1 MFVKVTKSGTRKYV
15 QLVESYRAEDGAFK
29 QRTVATLGRLDKMD
43 RSLETMLQGL
53 MRATGRQAPEKV
65 AEVIEFES
73 SRAFGDVWA
82 LNCLWSELGF
92 DRLGRLLDRDSRTV
106 EHLPLIKA
114 MVFNRLCDPESKL
127 GLLRWLETVTIPGVN
142 EAEVTH
148 QRLLRSMDILDDRN
162 DGVND
167 MMSELLMRLIDQDL
181 SVVFYDMT
189 TIRTHGLTEEL
200 DDLRAY
206 GMSKESTINRQVML
220 GVVQTADGIPL
231 AHHVWPGNTAEV
243 QTLQSAVAD
252 ILGRFPIQR
261 IIVVADRGLLSMDTL
276 GQLKALAVKE
286 RPLEFIMAVP
296 GRRYGEFEPILS
308 ALHEDRDLDLANAK
322 GELNG
327 QTAWQEHRLVWAHSP
342 KIAEH
347 ASQAR
352 REKIKAIEDGAAAR
366 VDKLDGQ
373 DTGKKHRGRKLS
385 DSGAKAW
392 MYHEVKEARLGKI
405 IKVDLKS
412 DLFSY
417 QIDEKS
423 LKLAELNDGKLL
435 LVTNVT
441 DLSPLEVVA
450 RYKALADIERGFRV
464 LKDEIEIGPIYHRLP
479 KRIRAHA
486 TICFIALILHRIIR
500 QRLKEAGS
508 PLSPR
513 RALQMLA
520 AIQKHTVHLGANTTT
535 KGLSNISTEQSSLYS
550 ALKAKKPTP
559 KHVQLELL

>member
-1 MFVKVTKSGTRKYV
+1 MFIKVTKSGTRKYV
-15 QLVESYRAEDGAFK
+15 QLVESYRADDGSPR
-29 QRTVATLGRLDKMD
+29 QRTVATLGRLDQMD

-53 MRATGRQAPEKV
+53 MRATGRVAPEKV
-65 AEVIEFES
+65 SDVIEFES

-92 DRLGRLLDRDSRTV
+92 DRLGKLVDRDARSV

-127 GLLRWLETVTIPGVN
+127 GLLRWLQTVVIPGVD
-142 EAEVTH
+142 EAEVSH
-148 QRLLRSMDILDDRN
+148 QRLLRSMDVLEDHSEETS
-162 DGVND
+162 GVL
-167 MMSELLMRLIDQDL
+167 SSLLMPLIDRDL

-189 TIRTHGLTEEL
+189 TIRTHGTSEEI

-220 GVVQTADGIPL
+220 GVVQTAEGIPL

-243 QTLQSAVAD
+243 KTLQSAVTD
-252 ILGRFPIQR
+252 ILKRFNIER
-261 IIVVADRGLLSMDTL
+261 IIVVADRGLLSIDTL
-276 GQLKALAVKE
+276 KQLKALKVKDK
-286 RPLEFIMAVP
+286 PLEFIMAVP
-296 GRRYGEFEPILS
+296 GRRYGEFESILS
-308 ALHEDRDLDLANAK
+308 ALHEDEALNLTDAESEVM
-322 GELNG
+322 GE
-327 QTAWQEHRLVWAHSP
+327 TTWDEYRLVWAHSP
-342 KIAEH
+342 KVAKQANE
-347 ASQAR
+347 AR
-352 REKIKAIEDGAAAR
+352 RVKIKAIEDGAASR
-366 VDKLDGQ
+366 VDKLDDQ
-373 DTGKKHRGRKLS
+373 DTGKVHRGRKLS

-392 MYHEVKEARLGKI
+392 MYHEVKEAKLGKI

-412 DLFSY
+412 ELFSY
-417 QIDEKS
+417 NIDDKA
-423 LKLAELNDGKLL
+423 LKLAALNDGKLL
-435 LVTNVT
+435 LVTNVA
-441 DLSPLEVVA
+441 DLTPPEVVS

-500 QRLKEAGS
+500 QRLKAAGS

-535 KGLSNISTEQSSLYS
+535 TGISNITTDQSSVYS
-550 ALKAKKPTP
+550 ALKTGKPTS
-559 KHVQLELL
+559 KNVQLSLL

>member
-1 MFVKVTKSGTRKYV
+1 MFIKVTKSGTRKYV
-15 QLVESYRAEDGAFK
+15 QLVESYRAEDGSPK
-29 QRTVATLGRLDKMD
+29 QRTVATLGRLDQMD

-53 MRATGRQAPEKV
+53 LRATGRQAPEKV
-65 AEVIEFES
+65 SDVIEFES

-92 DRLGRLLDRDSRTV
+92 DRLGKLVDRDSRTV

-127 GLLRWLETVTIPGVN
+127 GLLRWLETVTIPGVD
-142 EAEVTH
+142 EVQVTH
-148 QRLLRSMDILDDRN
+148 QRLLRSMDVLDERSE
-162 DGVND
+162 GVND

-189 TIRTHGLTEEL
+189 TIRTYGLTEGL

-252 ILGRFPIQR
+252 ILKRFPVQR
-261 IIVVADRGLLSMDTL
+261 LIVVADRGLLSMETL
-276 GQLKALAVKE
+276 EQLKALKVKD

-308 ALHEDRDLDLANAK
+308 ALHEDAELDLANAK
-322 GELNG
+322 DEVTGE
-327 QTAWQEHRLVWAHSP
+327 TCWQDDRLIWAHSP
-342 KIAEH
+342 RVAE
-347 ASQAR
+347 QANR
-352 REKIKAIEDGAAAR
+352 ARQEKIKAIEDGAARR

-392 MYHEVKEARLGKI
+392 MYNEVKEARLGKI
-405 IKVDLKS
+405 IKVDLQS

-417 QIDEKS
+417 QIDEKA

-441 DLSPLEVVA
+441 DLTPPEVVA

-500 QRLKEAGS
+500 QRLKAAGS

-513 RALQMLA
+513 RALQMLS

-535 KGLSNISTEQSSLYS
+535 SGLSNISAEQSSVYT
-550 ALKAKKPTP
+550 ALKTGRPTAR
-559 KHVQLELL
+559 HVQSTLL

>member
-1 MFVKVTKSGTRKYV
+1 
-15 QLVESYRAEDGAFK
+15 LLICHGA
-29 QRTVATLGRLDKMD
+29 VYG
-43 RSLETMLQGL
+43 
-53 MRATGRQAPEKV
+53 P
-65 AEVIEFES
+65 
-73 SRAFGDVWA
+73 
-82 LNCLWSELGF
+82 
-92 DRLGRLLDRDSRTV
+92 
-106 EHLPLIKA
+106 
-114 MVFNRLCDPESKL
+114 
-127 GLLRWLETVTIPGVN
+127 PGVD
-142 EAEVTH
+142 ETEVTH
-148 QRLLRSMDILDDRN
+148 QRLLRSMDILDECS
-162 DGVND
+162 DGVNK

-189 TIRTHGLTEEL
+189 TIRTHGLTQEL

-206 GMSKESTINRQVML
+206 GMSKESSIDRQVML

-261 IIVVADRGLLSMDTL
+261 IIVVADRGLLSMETL
-276 GQLKALAVKE
+276 EQLKALKVKGG
-286 RPLEFIMAVP
+286 PLEFIMTVP

-308 ALHEDRDLDLANAK
+308 ALHEDKDLDLANAK
-322 GELNG
+322 AEVTG
-327 QTAWQEHRLVWAHSP
+327 QTAWQGHRLVWAHSP
-342 KIAEH
+342 KMAEQ
-347 ASQAR
+347 ANLAR
-352 REKIKAIEDGAAAR
+352 RERIKAIEDGAAMR

-412 DLFSY
+412 ELFSY
-417 QIDEKS
+417 QIDEKA

-441 DLSPLEVVA
+441 DLTPLEVVA

-464 LKDEIEIGPIYHRLP
+464 LKEIEIGPIYHRLP
-479 KRIRAHA
+479 QRIRAHA

-500 QRLKEAGS
+500 QRLKAAGS

-513 RALQMLA
+513 RALQMLS
-520 AIQKHTVHLGANTTT
+520 AIQKHTVHLGTNTTT
-535 KGLSNISTEQSSLYS
+535 SGLSNISTEQSRVYN
-550 ALKAKKPTP
+550 ALKTGRPTS
-559 KHVQLELL
+559 KHLQLELL

>member
-1 MFVKVTKSGTRKYV
+1 MFIKVTKSGTRKYV
-15 QLVESYRAEDGAFK
+15 QLVESHRGDDGK
-29 QRTVATLGRLDKMD
+29 PRQRTVATLGRLDQMD

-53 MRATGRQAPEKV
+53 MRATGRVAPEKV
-65 AEVIEFES
+65 ADAIEFES
-73 SRAFGDVWA
+73 SRSFGDVWA

-92 DRLGRLLDRDSRTV
+92 DRLGKLVDRDSRTV
-106 EHLPLIKA
+106 ENMPLIKA

-127 GLLRWLETVTIPGVN
+127 GLLQWLKTVVIPGVV
-142 EAEVTH
+142 ESDVTH
-148 QRLLRSMDILDDRN
+148 QRLLRSMDILDDRSEE
-162 DGVND
+162 VND

-189 TIRTHGLTEEL
+189 TIRTHGITEEL
-200 DDLRAY
+200 NDLRAY

-243 QTLQSAVAD
+243 QTLQSAVTD
-252 ILGRFPIQR
+252 ILKRFNIQR
-261 IIVVADRGLLSMDTL
+261 IILVADRGLLSMETL
-276 GQLKALAVKE
+276 KQLKGLKVKDK
-286 RPLEFIMAVP
+286 PLEFIMAVP
-296 GRRYGEFEPILS
+296 GRRYGEFESILS
-308 ALHEDRDLDLANAK
+308 ALHEDEELDLANAEREVM
-322 GELNG
+322 GETN
-327 QTAWQEHRLVWAHSP
+327 WDEHRLVWAHSP
-342 KIAEH
+342 KMA
-347 ASQAR
+347 AQAKQAR
-352 REKIKAIEDGAAAR
+352 QEKINAIEVGAAQR

-373 DTGKKHRGRKLS
+373 DTGEKHRGRKLS

-405 IKVDLKS
+405 IKVELKS

-417 QIDEKS
+417 TIDEKA
-423 LKLAELNDGKLL
+423 LNLAELNDGKLL

-441 DLSPLEVVA
+441 DLNPTEVVA

-486 TICFIALILHRIIR
+486 TVCFIALILHRIIR
-500 QRLKEAGS
+500 QRLKAAGS
-508 PLSPR
+508 LLSPR

-520 AIQKHTVHLGANTTT
+520 AIQKHTVHLGANTTA
-535 KGLSNISTEQSSLYS
+535 GLSNITTEQSGVYS
-550 ALKAKKPTP
+550 ALKTGKPTS

>member
-1 MFVKVTKSGTRKYV
+1 MFIKVTKSGTRKYV
-15 QLVESYRAEDGAFK
+15 QLVESYRADDGSPR
-29 QRTVATLGRLDKMD
+29 QRTVATLGRLDQMD

-53 MRATGRQAPEKV
+53 MRATGRVAPAKV
-65 AEVIEFES
+65 SDVIEFES

-92 DRLGRLLDRDSRTV
+92 DRLGKLVDRDARSV

-127 GLLRWLETVTIPGVN
+127 GLLRWLQTVVIPGVD
-142 EAEVTH
+142 EAEVSH
-148 QRLLRSMDILDDRN
+148 QRLLRSMDVLEDH
-162 DGVND
+162 
-167 MMSELLMRLIDQDL
+167 SEEASNVLSSLLMPLIDRDL

-189 TIRTHGLTEEL
+189 TIRTHGTSEEI

-220 GVVQTADGIPL
+220 GVVQTAEGIPL

-243 QTLQSAVAD
+243 KTLQSAVTD
-252 ILGRFPIQR
+252 ILKRFNIER
-261 IIVVADRGLLSMDTL
+261 IIVVADRGLLSIDTL
-276 GQLKALAVKE
+276 KQLKALKVKDK
-286 RPLEFIMAVP
+286 PLEFIMAVP
-296 GRRYGEFEPILS
+296 GRRYGEFESILS
-308 ALHEDRDLDLANAK
+308 ALHEDEALNLTDAESEVM
-322 GELNG
+322 GE
-327 QTAWQEHRLVWAHSP
+327 TTWDEYRLVWAHSP
-342 KIAEH
+342 KVAKQANE
-347 ASQAR
+347 AR
-352 REKIKAIEDGAAAR
+352 RVKIKAIEDGAASR
-366 VDKLDGQ
+366 VDKLDDQ
-373 DTGKKHRGRKLS
+373 DTGKVHRGRKLS

-392 MYHEVKEARLGKI
+392 MYHEVKEAKLGKI

-412 DLFSY
+412 ELFSY
-417 QIDEKS
+417 NIDEKA
-423 LKLAELNDGKLL
+423 LKLAALNDGKLL

-441 DLSPLEVVA
+441 DLTPPEVVS
-450 RYKALADIERGFRV
+450 RYKALADIEGGFRV

-500 QRLKEAGS
+500 QRLKAAGS

-535 KGLSNISTEQSSLYS
+535 AGLSNITTDQSGVYS
-550 ALKAKKPTP
+550 ALKTGKPTS
-559 KHVQLELL
+559 KNVQLNLL

>member
-1 MFVKVTKSGTRKYV
+1 MFIKVTKSGTRKYV
-15 QLVESYRAEDGAFK
+15 QLVESHRGDDGK
-29 QRTVATLGRLDKMD
+29 PRQRTVATLGRLDQMD

-53 MRATGRQAPEKV
+53 MRATGRVAPEKV
-65 AEVIEFES
+65 SDAIEFES

-92 DRLGRLLDRDSRTV
+92 DRLGKLVDRESRTV
-106 EHLPLIKA
+106 ENVPLIKA

-127 GLLRWLETVTIPGVN
+127 GLLQWLKTVVIPGVP
-142 EAEVTH
+142 ESEVTH
-148 QRLLRSMDILDDRN
+148 QRLLRSMDVLDDRS
-162 DGVND
+162 DDVND
-167 MMSELLMRLIDQDL
+167 MMSGLLMRLIDQDL

-189 TIRTHGLTEEL
+189 TIRTHGVTQEL
-200 DDLRAY
+200 NDLRAY

-252 ILGRFPIQR
+252 ILKRFDIQR
-261 IIVVADRGLLSMDTL
+261 IILVADRGLLSMETL
-276 GQLKALAVKE
+276 KQLKGLKVKDK
-286 RPLEFIMAVP
+286 PLEFIMAVP
-296 GRRYGEFEPILS
+296 GRRYGEFESILS
-308 ALHEDRDLDLANAK
+308 ALHKDEQLDLANAEDEVM
-322 GELNG
+322 GE
-327 QTAWQEHRLVWAHSP
+327 TTWDEHRLVWAHNP
-342 KIAEH
+342 KMAEQ
-347 ASQAR
+347 AKQAR
-352 REKIKAIEDGAAAR
+352 QEKIKAIEEGAAQR
-366 VDKLDGQ
+366 VDKLEGQ

-412 DLFSY
+412 ELFSY
-417 QIDEKS
+417 TIDDKA
-423 LKLAELNDGKLL
+423 LNLAELNDGKLL

-441 DLSPLEVVA
+441 DLDPTEVVA

-500 QRLKEAGS
+500 QRLKAAGS

-520 AIQKHTVHLGANTTT
+520 TIQKHTVHLGANITA
-535 KGLSNISTEQSSLYS
+535 GLSNITTEQSGVYS
-550 ALKAKKPTP
+550 ALKTGKPTS

>member
-1 MFVKVTKSGTRKYV
+1 MFIKVTKSGTRKYV
-15 QLVESYRAEDGAFK
+15 QLVESYRADDGSPR
-29 QRTVATLGRLDKMD
+29 QRTVATLGRLDQMD

-53 MRATGRQAPEKV
+53 MRATGRVAPEKV
-65 AEVIEFES
+65 SDVIEFES

-92 DRLGRLLDRDSRTV
+92 DRLGKLVDRDARSV

-127 GLLRWLETVTIPGVN
+127 GLLRWLQTVVIPGVD
-142 EAEVTH
+142 EAEVSH
-148 QRLLRSMDILDDRN
+148 QRLLRSMDVLEDH
-162 DGVND
+162 
-167 MMSELLMRLIDQDL
+167 SEEASHVLSSLLMPLIDRDL

-189 TIRTHGLTEEL
+189 TIRTHGTSEEI

-220 GVVQTADGIPL
+220 GVVQTAEGIPL

-243 QTLQSAVAD
+243 KTLQSAVTD
-252 ILGRFPIQR
+252 ILKRFNIER
-261 IIVVADRGLLSMDTL
+261 IIVVADRGLLSIDTL
-276 GQLKALAVKE
+276 KQLKALKVKDK
-286 RPLEFIMAVP
+286 PLEFIMAVP
-296 GRRYGEFEPILS
+296 GRRYGEFESILS
-308 ALHEDRDLDLANAK
+308 ALHEDEALNLTDAESEVM
-322 GELNG
+322 GE
-327 QTAWQEHRLVWAHSP
+327 TTWDEYRLVWAHSP
-342 KIAEH
+342 KVAKQANE
-347 ASQAR
+347 AR
-352 REKIKAIEDGAAAR
+352 RVKIKAIEDGAASR
-366 VDKLDGQ
+366 VDKLDDQ
-373 DTGKKHRGRKLS
+373 DTGKVHRGRKLS

-392 MYHEVKEARLGKI
+392 MYHEVKEAKLGKI

-412 DLFSY
+412 ELFSY
-417 QIDEKS
+417 NIDEKA
-423 LKLAELNDGKLL
+423 LKLAALNDGKLL

-441 DLSPLEVVA
+441 DLTPPEVVS
-450 RYKALADIERGFRV
+450 RYKALADIEGGFRV

-500 QRLKEAGS
+500 QRLKAAGS

-535 KGLSNISTEQSSLYS
+535 AGLSNITTDQSGVYS
-550 ALKAKKPTP
+550 ALKTGKPTS
-559 KHVQLELL
+559 KNVQLSLL

>member
-1 MFVKVTKSGTRKYV
+1 MFIKVTKSGTRKYV
-15 QLVESYRAEDGAFK
+15 QLVESHRGEDGK
-29 QRTVATLGRLDKMD
+29 PRQRTVATLGRLDQMD

-53 MRATGRQAPEKV
+53 LRATGRVAPEKV
-65 AEVIEFES
+65 ADEIEFES
-73 SRAFGDVWA
+73 SRSFGDVWA

-92 DRLGRLLDRDSRTV
+92 DRLGKLVDRDSRTV
-106 EHLPLIKA
+106 ENVPLIKA

-127 GLLRWLETVTIPGVN
+127 GLLQWLKTVVIPGVV
-142 EAEVTH
+142 ESEVTH
-148 QRLLRSMDILDDRN
+148 QRLLRSMDILDDRS
-162 DGVND
+162 DEVND

-189 TIRTHGLTEEL
+189 TIRTHGISEEL
-200 DDLRAY
+200 NDLRAY

-243 QTLQSAVAD
+243 QTLQSAVTD
-252 ILGRFPIQR
+252 ILKRFNIQR
-261 IIVVADRGLLSMDTL
+261 IILVADRGLLSMETL
-276 GQLKALAVKE
+276 KQLKDLKVKDK
-286 RPLEFIMAVP
+286 PLEFIMAVP
-296 GRRYGEFEPILS
+296 GRRYAEFETILS
-308 ALHEDRDLDLANAK
+308 ELHEDEQLSLDDAEQEVT
-322 GELNG
+322 GE
-327 QTAWQEHRLVWAHSP
+327 TTWEEHRLVWAHNP
-342 KIAEH
+342 KMAE
-347 ASQAR
+347 QAKLAR
-352 REKIKAIEDGAAAR
+352 QEKIKAIEEGAAQR
-366 VDKLDGQ
+366 VDKLEGQ

-412 DLFSY
+412 ELFSY
-417 QIDEKS
+417 TIDEKA
-423 LKLAELNDGKLL
+423 LNLAELNDGKLL

-441 DLSPLEVVA
+441 DLTPTEVIA

-486 TICFIALILHRIIR
+486 TVCFIALILHRIIR
-500 QRLKEAGS
+500 QRLKAAGS

-520 AIQKHTVHLGANTTT
+520 TIQKHIVHLGANTTA
-535 KGLSNISTEQSSLYS
+535 GLSNITTEQSVC
-550 ALKAKKPTP
+550 AP
-559 KHVQLELL
+559 

>member
-1 MFVKVTKSGTRKYV
+1 MFIKVTTSGTRKYV
-15 QLVESYRAEDGAFK
+15 QLVESHRGADGK
-29 QRTVATLGRLDKMD
+29 PRQRTVATLGRLDQMD

-53 MRATGRQAPEKV
+53 MRATGRVAPEKV
-65 AEVIEFES
+65 SDVIEFES

-82 LNCLWSELGF
+82 LSCLWSELGF
-92 DRLGRLLDRDSRTV
+92 DRLGKLLDRESRSV

-127 GLLRWLETVTIPGVN
+127 GLLRWLETVVIPGVD
-142 EAEVTH
+142 ETAVTH
-148 QRLLRSMDILDDRN
+148 QRLLRSMDVLEER
-162 DGVND
+162 
-167 MMSELLMRLIDQDL
+167 SEETSHALSALLMPLIDKDL

-189 TIRTHGLTEEL
+189 TIRTHGISQEI

-243 QTLQSAVAD
+243 RTLQSAVTD
-252 ILGRFPIQR
+252 ILKRFNIQR
-261 IIVVADRGLLSMDTL
+261 IILVADRGLLSMETL
-276 GQLKALAVKE
+276 KQLKALKVQDK
-286 RPLEFIMAVP
+286 PLEFIMAVP
-296 GRRYGEFEPILS
+296 GRRYGEFESILS
-308 ALHEDRDLDLANAK
+308 TLHGDEDLDLTNAK
-322 GELNG
+322 SEVTGE
-327 QTAWQEHRLVWAHSP
+327 TTWDTYRLVWAHSS
-342 KIAEH
+342 KVAKQANE
-347 ASQAR
+347 AR
-352 REKIKAIEDGAAAR
+352 RAKIKAIEDGAANR

-373 DTGKKHRGRKLS
+373 DTGKVHRGRKLS
-385 DSGAKAW
+385 DSGTKAW
-392 MYHEVKEARLGKI
+392 MYHEVKEAKLSKI

-412 DLFSY
+412 DLFTY
-417 QIDEKS
+417 EIDDKA
-423 LKLAELNDGKLL
+423 LHLAELNDGKLL

-441 DLSPLEVVA
+441 DLTPPQVVA

-479 KRIRAHA
+479 RRIRAHA

-500 QRLKEAGS
+500 QRLKAAGS

-520 AIQKHTVHLGANTTT
+520 AIQKHTVHLGTNTAA
-535 KGLSNISTEQSSLYS
+535 GLSNITTEQSGVYS
-550 ALKAKKPTP
+550 ALKTGRPTS
-559 KHVQLELL
+559 KHVQLSLL

>member
-1 MFVKVTKSGTRKYV
+1 MFIKVTKSGTRKYV
-15 QLVESYRAEDGAFK
+15 QLVESYRADDGSPR
-29 QRTVATLGRLDKMD
+29 QRTVATLGRLDQMD

-53 MRATGRQAPEKV
+53 MRATGRVAPEKV
-65 AEVIEFES
+65 SDVIEFES

-92 DRLGRLLDRDSRTV
+92 DRLGKLVDRDARSV

-127 GLLRWLETVTIPGVN
+127 GLLRWLQTVVIPGVD
-142 EAEVTH
+142 EAEVSH
-148 QRLLRSMDILDDRN
+148 QRLLRSMDVLEDH
-162 DGVND
+162 
-167 MMSELLMRLIDQDL
+167 SEEASHVLSSLLMPLIDRDL

-189 TIRTHGLTEEL
+189 TIRTHGISEEI

-220 GVVQTADGIPL
+220 GVVQTAEGIPL

-243 QTLQSAVAD
+243 KTLQSAVTD
-252 ILGRFPIQR
+252 ILKRFNIER
-261 IIVVADRGLLSMDTL
+261 IIVVADRGLLSIDTL
-276 GQLKALAVKE
+276 KQLKALKVKDK
-286 RPLEFIMAVP
+286 PLEFIMAVP
-296 GRRYGEFEPILS
+296 GRRYGEFESILS
-308 ALHEDRDLDLANAK
+308 ALHEDEALNLTDAESEVM
-322 GELNG
+322 GE
-327 QTAWQEHRLVWAHSP
+327 TTWDEYRLVWAHSP
-342 KIAEH
+342 KVAKQANE
-347 ASQAR
+347 AR
-352 REKIKAIEDGAAAR
+352 RVKIKAIEDGAASR
-366 VDKLDGQ
+366 VDKLDDQ
-373 DTGKKHRGRKLS
+373 DTGKVHRGRKLS

-392 MYHEVKEARLGKI
+392 MYHEVKEAKLGKI

-412 DLFSY
+412 ELFSY
-417 QIDEKS
+417 NIDDKA
-423 LKLAELNDGKLL
+423 LKLAALNDGKLL
-435 LVTNVT
+435 LVTNVA
-441 DLSPLEVVA
+441 DLTPPEVVS

-500 QRLKEAGS
+500 QRLKAAGN

-535 KGLSNISTEQSSLYS
+535 AGLSNITTDQSGVYS
-550 ALKAKKPTP
+550 ALKTGKPTS
-559 KHVQLELL
+559 KNVQLSLL

>member
-1 MFVKVTKSGTRKYV
+1 
-15 QLVESYRAEDGAFK
+15 
-29 QRTVATLGRLDKMD
+29 
-43 RSLETMLQGL
+43 
-53 MRATGRQAPEKV
+53 
-65 AEVIEFES
+65 
-73 SRAFGDVWA
+73 
-82 LNCLWSELGF
+82 
-92 DRLGRLLDRDSRTV
+92 
-106 EHLPLIKA
+106 
-114 MVFNRLCDPESKL
+114 
-127 GLLRWLETVTIPGVN
+127 LRWLETVTIPGV
-142 EAEVTH
+142 EETEVSH
-148 QRLLRSMDILDDRN
+148 QRLLRSMDVLDERS

-189 TIRTHGLTEEL
+189 TIRTYGLTEEL
-200 DDLRAY
+200 DELRAY

-243 QTLQSAVAD
+243 STLQSALAD
-252 ILGRFPIQR
+252 ILERFPIQR
-261 IIVVADRGLLSMDTL
+261 IIVVADRGLLSMETL
-276 GQLKALAVKE
+276 EQLKGLKVKE

-296 GRRYGEFEPILS
+296 GRRYNEFAPILS
-308 ALHEDRDLDLANAK
+308 ELHEDEALDLTNAK
-322 GELNG
+322 DEVTGE
-327 QTAWQEHRLVWAHSP
+327 TAWKEHRLIWAHSP
-342 KIAEH
+342 KMAE
-347 ASQAR
+347 QAGQTR
-352 REKIKAIEDGAAAR
+352 REKIKAIEDGAAKH
-366 VDKLDGQ
+366 VDKLEGQ

-412 DLFSY
+412 ELFSY
-417 QIDEKS
+417 QIDEKA

-441 DLSPLEVVA
+441 DLTPPEIIA

-500 QRLKEAGS
+500 QRLKAAGS
-508 PLSPR
+508 PLSPK

-520 AIQKHTVHLGANTTT
+520 AIQKHTVHLGASATTQ
-535 KGLSNISTEQSSLYS
+535 GLSNISTEQSSVFS
-550 ALKAKKPTP
+550 ALKAKKPTS

>member
-1 MFVKVTKSGTRKYV
+1 MFIKVTKSGTRKYV
-15 QLVESYRAEDGAFK
+15 QLVESHRGADGK
-29 QRTVATLGRLDKMD
+29 PRQRTVATLGRLDQMD

-53 MRATGRQAPEKV
+53 MRATGRVAPEKV
-65 AEVIEFES
+65 SDVIEFES

-82 LNCLWSELGF
+82 LSCLWSELGF
-92 DRLGRLLDRDSRTV
+92 DRLGKLLDRESRSV

-127 GLLRWLETVTIPGVN
+127 GLLRWLETVVIPGVD
-142 EAEVTH
+142 ETAVTH
-148 QRLLRSMDILDDRN
+148 QRLLRSMDVLEER
-162 DGVND
+162 
-167 MMSELLMRLIDQDL
+167 SEETSHALSALLMPLIDKDL

-189 TIRTHGLTEEL
+189 TIRTHGISQEI

-243 QTLQSAVAD
+243 RTLQSAVTD
-252 ILGRFPIQR
+252 ILKRFNIQR
-261 IIVVADRGLLSMDTL
+261 IILVADRGLLSMETL
-276 GQLKALAVKE
+276 KQLKALKVQDK
-286 RPLEFIMAVP
+286 PLEFIMAVP
-296 GRRYGEFEPILS
+296 GRRYGEFESILS
-308 ALHEDRDLDLANAK
+308 TLHGDEDLDLTNAK
-322 GELNG
+322 SEVTGE
-327 QTAWQEHRLVWAHSP
+327 TTWDTYRLVWAHSS
-342 KIAEH
+342 KVAKQANE
-347 ASQAR
+347 AR
-352 REKIKAIEDGAAAR
+352 RAKIKAIEDGAANR

-373 DTGKKHRGRKLS
+373 DTGKVHRGRKLS
-385 DSGAKAW
+385 DSGTKAW
-392 MYHEVKEARLGKI
+392 MYHEVKEAKLSKI

-412 DLFSY
+412 DLFTY
-417 QIDEKS
+417 EIDDKA
-423 LKLAELNDGKLL
+423 LHLAELNDGKLL

-441 DLSPLEVVA
+441 DLTPPQVVA

-479 KRIRAHA
+479 RRIRAHA

-500 QRLKEAGS
+500 QRLKAAGS

-520 AIQKHTVHLGANTTT
+520 AIQKHTVHLGTNTTA
-535 KGLSNISTEQSSLYS
+535 GLSNITTEQSGVYS
-550 ALKAKKPTP
+550 ALKTGRPTS
-559 KHVQLELL
+559 KHVQLSLL

>member
-15 QLVESYRAEDGAFK
+15 QLVESYRAEDGSPK
-29 QRTVATLGRLDKMD
+29 QRTVATLGRLDQMD

-65 AEVIEFES
+65 ADVIEFES

-92 DRLGRLLDRDSRTV
+92 DRLGKLVDRDSRTV

-127 GLLRWLETVTIPGVN
+127 GLLRWLETVTIP
-142 EAEVTH
+142 EVEETEVSH
-148 QRLLRSMDILDDRN
+148 QRLLRSMDMLDERS

-189 TIRTHGLTEEL
+189 TIRTYGLTEEL
-200 DDLRAY
+200 DELRAY

-243 QTLQSAVAD
+243 STLQSALTD
-252 ILGRFPIQR
+252 ILERFPIQR
-261 IIVVADRGLLSMDTL
+261 IIVVADRGLLSMETL
-276 GQLKALAVKE
+276 EQLKGLKVKE

-296 GRRYGEFEPILS
+296 GRRYNEFAPILS
-308 ALHEDRDLDLANAK
+308 ELHEDEVLDLTNAK
-322 GELNG
+322 DEVTGE
-327 QTAWQEHRLVWAHSP
+327 TDWKEHRLIWAHSP
-342 KIAEH
+342 KMAE
-347 ASQAR
+347 QANLAR
-352 REKIKAIEDGAAAR
+352 QEKIKAIEDGAAKR
-366 VDKLDGQ
+366 VDKLEGQ

-392 MYHEVKEARLGKI
+392 MYHEVKESRLGKI

-412 DLFSY
+412 ELFSY
-417 QIDEKS
+417 QIDEKA
-423 LKLAELNDGKLL
+423 LQLAELNDGKLL

-441 DLSPLEVVA
+441 DLTPPEIIA

-500 QRLKEAGS
+500 QRLKAAGS
-508 PLSPR
+508 PLSPK

-520 AIQKHTVHLGANTTT
+520 AIQKHTVHLGANATTQ
-535 KGLSNISTEQSSLYS
+535 GLSNISTEQSSVFS
-550 ALKAKKPTP
+550 ALKAKKPTS
-559 KHVQLELL
+559 KYVQLELL

>member
-1 MFVKVTKSGTRKYV
+1 MFIKVTKSGTRKYV
-15 QLVESYRAEDGAFK
+15 QLVESHRGDDGK
-29 QRTVATLGRLDKMD
+29 PRQRTVATLGRLDQMD

-53 MRATGRQAPEKV
+53 MRATGRMAPEKLSD
-65 AEVIEFES
+65 AIEFES
-73 SRAFGDVWA
+73 SRSFGDVWA

-92 DRLGRLLDRDSRTV
+92 DRLGKLVDRESRTV
-106 EHLPLIKA
+106 ENVPLIKA

-127 GLLRWLETVTIPGVN
+127 GLLQWLKTVVIPGVP
-142 EAEVTH
+142 ESEVTH
-148 QRLLRSMDILDDRN
+148 QRLLRSMDVLDDRS
-162 DGVND
+162 DEVND

-189 TIRTHGLTEEL
+189 TIRTHGMTQEF

-243 QTLQSAVAD
+243 QTLQSAVTD
-252 ILGRFPIQR
+252 ILKRFNIQR
-261 IIVVADRGLLSMDTL
+261 IILVADRGLLSMETL
-276 GQLKALAVKE
+276 KQLKSLKVKDK
-286 RPLEFIMAVP
+286 PLEFIMAVP
-296 GRRYGEFEPILS
+296 GRRYGEFESILS
-308 ALHEDRDLDLANAK
+308 ALHKDEELDLANAEQEVT
-322 GELNG
+322 GE
-327 QTAWQEHRLVWAHSP
+327 TTWDKHRLVWAHSP
-342 KIAEH
+342 KMA
-347 ASQAR
+347 AQAKQAR
-352 REKIKAIEDGAAAR
+352 QEKIKAIEEGAAQR

-417 QIDEKS
+417 AIDEKA

-441 DLSPLEVVA
+441 DLNPTEVVA

-486 TICFIALILHRIIR
+486 TVCFIALILHRIIR
-500 QRLKEAGS
+500 QRLKAAGS

-520 AIQKHTVHLGANTTT
+520 TIQKHIVHLGANTTA
-535 KGLSNISTEQSSLYS
+535 GLSNITTEQSGVYS
-550 ALKAKKPTP
+550 ALKTGKPTS

>member
-1 MFVKVTKSGTRKYV
+1 MFIKVTKSGTRKYV
-15 QLVESYRAEDGAFK
+15 QLVESYRSADGK
-29 QRTVATLGRLDKMD
+29 PRQRTVATLGRLDQMD

-53 MRATGRQAPEKV
+53 MRATGRVAPEKV
-65 AEVIEFES
+65 SDVIEFES
-73 SRAFGDVWA
+73 SRSFGDVWA

-92 DRLGRLLDRDSRTV
+92 DRLGKLIDRDSRSV

-127 GLLRWLETVTIPGVN
+127 GLLRWLETVTIPGVLEN
-142 EAEVTH
+142 EVTH
-148 QRLLRSMDILDDRN
+148 QRLLRSMDVLEERGEEV
-162 DGVND
+162 DGTV
-167 MMSELLMRLIDQDL
+167 SELLMPLIDQDL

-189 TIRTHGLTEEL
+189 TIRTYGVSEEL

-243 QTLQSAVAD
+243 QTLQSAVTD
-252 ILGRFPIQR
+252 ILKRFAVQR
-261 IIVVADRGLLSMDTL
+261 IILVADRGLLSMETL
-276 GQLKALAVKE
+276 KQLKALSVKG

-308 ALHEDRDLDLANAK
+308 ALHDDKDLDLANAEHEVT
-322 GELNG
+322 GE
-327 QTAWQEHRLVWAHSP
+327 TKWDEHRLVWAHSP
-342 KIAEH
+342 KASEH
-347 ASQAR
+347 ANAKRRAR
-352 REKIKAIEDGAAAR
+352 IKAIEDGALKR
-366 VDKLDGQ
+366 VNKLDGQ
-373 DTGKKHRGRKLS
+373 DTGKVHRGRKLS

-392 MYHEVKEARLGKI
+392 MYHEVKEAKLGKI
-405 IKVDLKS
+405 IKIDLKS

-417 QIDEKS
+417 DIDEKA

-435 LVTNVT
+435 LVTNVS
-441 DLSPLEVVA
+441 DLTPSEVVA

-500 QRLKEAGS
+500 QRLKASNS

-535 KGLSNISTEQSSLYS
+535 EGLSNISTEQSSVYS
-550 ALKAKKPTP
+550 ALKTGRPSS
-559 KHVQLELL
+559 KHVQLSLL

>member
-1 MFVKVTKSGTRKYV
+1 MFIKVTKSGTRKYV
-15 QLVESYRAEDGAFK
+15 QLVESHRGEDGK
-29 QRTVATLGRLDKMD
+29 PRQRTVATLGRLDQMD

-53 MRATGRQAPEKV
+53 LRATGRVAPEKV
-65 AEVIEFES
+65 ADEIEFES
-73 SRAFGDVWA
+73 SRSFGDVWA

-92 DRLGRLLDRDSRTV
+92 DRLGKLVDRDSRTV
-106 EHLPLIKA
+106 ENVPLIKA

-127 GLLRWLETVTIPGVN
+127 GLLQWLKTVVIPGVV
-142 EAEVTH
+142 ESEVTH
-148 QRLLRSMDILDDRN
+148 QRLLRSMDILDDRS
-162 DGVND
+162 DEVND

-189 TIRTHGLTEEL
+189 TIRTHGISEEL
-200 DDLRAY
+200 NDLRAY

-243 QTLQSAVAD
+243 QTLQSAVTD
-252 ILGRFPIQR
+252 ILKRFNIQR
-261 IIVVADRGLLSMDTL
+261 IILVADRGLLSMETL
-276 GQLKALAVKE
+276 KQLKDLKVKDK
-286 RPLEFIMAVP
+286 PLEFIMAVP
-296 GRRYGEFEPILS
+296 GRRYAEFETILS
-308 ALHEDRDLDLANAK
+308 ELHEDEQLGLDDAEQEVT
-322 GELNG
+322 GE
-327 QTAWQEHRLVWAHSP
+327 TTWEEHRLVWAHNP
-342 KIAEH
+342 KMAE
-347 ASQAR
+347 QAKLAR
-352 REKIKAIEDGAAAR
+352 QEKIKAIEEGAAQR
-366 VDKLDGQ
+366 VDKLEGQ

-412 DLFSY
+412 ELFSY
-417 QIDEKS
+417 TIDEKA
-423 LKLAELNDGKLL
+423 LNLAELNDGKLL

-441 DLSPLEVVA
+441 DLTPTEVIA

-486 TICFIALILHRIIR
+486 TVCFIALILHRIIR
-500 QRLKEAGS
+500 QRLKAAGS

-520 AIQKHTVHLGANTTT
+520 TIQKHIVHLGANTTA
-535 KGLSNISTEQSSLYS
+535 GLSNITTEQSGVYS
-550 ALKAKKPTP
+550 ALNMGKPTS
-559 KHVQLELL
+559 KHVQLELM

>member
-1 MFVKVTKSGTRKYV
+1 MFIKVTKSGTRKYV
-15 QLVESYRAEDGAFK
+15 QLVESYRADDGSPR
-29 QRTVATLGRLDKMD
+29 QRTVATLGRLDQMD

-53 MRATGRQAPEKV
+53 MRATGRVAPEKV
-65 AEVIEFES
+65 SDVIEFES

-92 DRLGRLLDRDSRTV
+92 DRLGKLVDRDARSV

-127 GLLRWLETVTIPGVN
+127 GLLRWLQTVVIPGVD
-142 EAEVTH
+142 EAEVSH
-148 QRLLRSMDILDDRN
+148 QRLLRSMDVLEDHSEETS
-162 DGVND
+162 GVL
-167 MMSELLMRLIDQDL
+167 SSLLMPLIDRDL

-189 TIRTHGLTEEL
+189 TIRTHGTSEEI

-220 GVVQTADGIPL
+220 GVVQTAEGIPL

-243 QTLQSAVAD
+243 KTLQSAVTD
-252 ILGRFPIQR
+252 ILKRFNIER
-261 IIVVADRGLLSMDTL
+261 IIVVADRGLLSIETL
-276 GQLKALAVKE
+276 KQLKALKVKDK
-286 RPLEFIMAVP
+286 PLEFIMAVP
-296 GRRYGEFEPILS
+296 GRRYGEFESILS
-308 ALHEDRDLDLANAK
+308 ALHEDEALNLTDAESEVM
-322 GELNG
+322 GE
-327 QTAWQEHRLVWAHSP
+327 TTWDEYRLVWAHSP
-342 KIAEH
+342 KVAKQANE
-347 ASQAR
+347 AR
-352 REKIKAIEDGAAAR
+352 RVKIKAIEDGAASR
-366 VDKLDGQ
+366 VDKLDDQ
-373 DTGKKHRGRKLS
+373 DTGKVHRGRKLS

-392 MYHEVKEARLGKI
+392 MYHEVKEAKLGKI

-412 DLFSY
+412 ELFSY
-417 QIDEKS
+417 NIDEKA
-423 LKLAELNDGKLL
+423 LKLAALNDGKLL

-441 DLSPLEVVA
+441 DLTPPEVVS
-450 RYKALADIERGFRV
+450 RYKALADIEGGFRV

-500 QRLKEAGS
+500 QRLKAAGS

-535 KGLSNISTEQSSLYS
+535 AGLSNITTDQSGVYS
-550 ALKAKKPTP
+550 ALKTGKPTS
-559 KHVQLELL
+559 KNVQLNLL

>member
-15 QLVESYRAEDGAFK
+15 QLVESYRAEDGSPK
-29 QRTVATLGRLDKMD
+29 QRTVATLGRLDQMD

-65 AEVIEFES
+65 ADVIEFES

-92 DRLGRLLDRDSRTV
+92 DRLGKLVDRDSRSV

-127 GLLRWLETVTIPGVN
+127 GLLRWLETVTIPGV
-142 EAEVTH
+142 EETEVSH
-148 QRLLRSMDILDDRN
+148 KRLLRSMDVLEERS
-162 DGVND
+162 GSVND

-189 TIRTHGLTEEL
+189 TIRTYGLTQEL
-200 DDLRAY
+200 DELRAY

-243 QTLQSAVAD
+243 TTLQSALAD
-252 ILGRFPIQR
+252 ILERFPIQR
-261 IIVVADRGLLSMDTL
+261 IIVVADRGLLSMETL
-276 GQLKALAVKE
+276 EQLKGLKVKK
-286 RPLEFIMAVP
+286 RPLEFIMAIP
-296 GRRYGEFEPILS
+296 GRRYNEFEPILS
-308 ALHEDRDLDLANAK
+308 KLHEDETLDLTNAK
-322 GELNG
+322 DEVTGEI
-327 QTAWQEHRLVWAHSP
+327 AWKEYRLIWAHSP
-342 KIAEH
+342 KIAE
-347 ASQAR
+347 QANLAR
-352 REKIKAIEDGAAAR
+352 QEKIKAIEDGAAKR

-373 DTGKKHRGRKLS
+373 DTGAKHRGRKLS

-412 DLFSY
+412 ELFSY
-417 QIDEKS
+417 QIDEKA

-435 LVTNVT
+435 LVSNVT
-441 DLSPLEVVA
+441 DLTPPEVIA

-500 QRLKEAGS
+500 QRLKTAGS
-508 PLSPR
+508 SLSPK

-520 AIQKHTVHLGANTTT
+520 AIQKHTVHLGANATTQ
-535 KGLSNISTEQSSLYS
+535 GLSNISTEQSSVFS
-550 ALKAKKPTP
+550 ALKAKKPTS

>member
-15 QLVESYRAEDGAFK
+15 QLVESYRAEDGSPK

-53 MRATGRQAPEKV
+53 MRATGRQAPQKV
-65 AEVIEFES
+65 ADVIEFES

-167 MMSELLMRLIDQDL
+167 LMSELLMRLIDQDL

-252 ILGRFPIQR
+252 ILRRFAIQR

-276 GQLKALAVKE
+276 GQLKALTVKD

-308 ALHEDRDLDLANAK
+308 ALHEDKDLDLANAK
-322 GELNG
+322 GELTG

-342 KIAEH
+342 KMAEH

-366 VDKLDGQ
+366 VD
-373 DTGKKHRGRKLS
+373 
-385 DSGAKAW
+385 
-392 MYHEVKEARLGKI
+392 
-405 IKVDLKS
+405 
-412 DLFSY
+412 
-417 QIDEKS
+417 
-423 LKLAELNDGKLL
+423 KLAELNDGKLL

-464 LKDEIEIGPIYHRLP
+464 LKDEIEIGPIHHRLP

-486 TICFIALILHRIIR
+486 TICFIALILHRVIR
-500 QRLKEAGS
+500 QRLKAAGS

-535 KGLSNISTEQSSLYS
+535 KGLSNISTEQSGLYS
-550 ALKAKKPTP
+550 VLKAKKPTP

>member
-1 MFVKVTKSGTRKYV
+1 MFIKVTKSGTRKYV
-15 QLVESYRAEDGAFK
+15 QLVESYRADDGSPR
-29 QRTVATLGRLDKMD
+29 QRTVATLGRLDQMD

-53 MRATGRQAPEKV
+53 MRATGRVAPEKV
-65 AEVIEFES
+65 SDVIEFES

-92 DRLGRLLDRDSRTV
+92 DRLGKLVDRDARSV

-127 GLLRWLETVTIPGVN
+127 GLLRWLQTVVIPGVD
-142 EAEVTH
+142 EAEVSH
-148 QRLLRSMDILDDRN
+148 QRLLRSMDVLEDHSEETS
-162 DGVND
+162 GVL
-167 MMSELLMRLIDQDL
+167 SSLLMPLIDRDL

-189 TIRTHGLTEEL
+189 TIRTHGTSEEI

-220 GVVQTADGIPL
+220 GVVQTAEGIPL

-243 QTLQSAVAD
+243 KTLQSAVTD
-252 ILGRFPIQR
+252 ILKRFNIER
-261 IIVVADRGLLSMDTL
+261 IIVVADRGLLSIDTL
-276 GQLKALAVKE
+276 KQLKALKVKDK
-286 RPLEFIMAVP
+286 PLEFIMAVP
-296 GRRYGEFEPILS
+296 GRRYGEFESILS
-308 ALHEDRDLDLANAK
+308 ALHEDEALNLTDAESEVM
-322 GELNG
+322 GE
-327 QTAWQEHRLVWAHSP
+327 TTWDEYRLVWAHSP
-342 KIAEH
+342 KVAKQANE
-347 ASQAR
+347 AR
-352 REKIKAIEDGAAAR
+352 RVKIKAIEDGAASR
-366 VDKLDGQ
+366 VDKLDDQ
-373 DTGKKHRGRKLS
+373 DTGKVHRGRKLS

-392 MYHEVKEARLGKI
+392 MYHEVKEAKLGKI

-412 DLFSY
+412 ELFSY
-417 QIDEKS
+417 NIDDKA
-423 LKLAELNDGKLL
+423 LKLAALNDGKLL
-435 LVTNVT
+435 LVTNVA
-441 DLSPLEVVA
+441 DLTPPEVVS

-500 QRLKEAGS
+500 QRLKAAGS

-535 KGLSNISTEQSSLYS
+535 AGLSNITTDQSGVYS
-550 ALKAKKPTP
+550 ALKTGKPTS
-559 KHVQLELL
+559 KNVQLSLL